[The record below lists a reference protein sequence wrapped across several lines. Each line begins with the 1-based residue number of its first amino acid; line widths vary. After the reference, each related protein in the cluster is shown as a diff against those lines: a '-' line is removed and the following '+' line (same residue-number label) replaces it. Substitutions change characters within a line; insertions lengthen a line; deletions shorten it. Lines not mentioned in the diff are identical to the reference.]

1 MAATTVVNSPY
12 DTLGNGGRKI
22 VRLANG
28 WLIAGARSSSTIS
41 TIYVYIS
48 KDKGATWT
56 LLGYTSVI
64 AGDFSLVSY
73 GTNLVILFNNNNSG
87 ISLYKF
93 DCATWILGTHISD
106 TTATMQNLDT
116 GQTAINKVSIATN
129 TAGTEL
135 HAAWSSK
142 NNSLTNSFNIRYA
155 KGTIDVNGNVAL
167 GTVEQVTTQNTTG
180 RNHTNPCIVISSN
193 GIPIIID
200 EYVSSATYF
209 IMRLKRDNSGD
220 STGMGSGW
228 TSNNVYTGGYIQS
241 NPCAVVD
248 GNGVIHVV
256 WNGFDSTEYSSYN
269 IRYSKSSDGGSTWSS
284 VTKLTSGN
292 VSNMYQEYPTIGYD
306 NNNNLYVLWQGMD
319 STVPGGYYQLRRK
332 NFISGA
338 WGAISTLTNN
348 TTGHALYPSI
358 IAKEANSIIG
368 WIYRDNPSSSVKFDS
383 ITLNRP
389 PTLTLTSPANN
400 QTLVEGNT
408 YTIAGN
414 ATEADSGNVVT
425 VKYKIDNGT
434 AYNITAS
441 VSNGTTPINFSKT
454 LTYLN
459 NRLYDGSNPVT
470 PILAEN
476 VTHTLTVWA
485 EDDQGG
491 KSPDTTRN
499 FTVLYNQP
507 PQISGSDQDL
517 GTITTPPSI
526 QYTVTDVEGYSFT
539 ITEAVDGNTIRSF
552 PGTDG
557 KQETLTIPHDMWI
570 KLQPGVTHQ
579 LTITATD
586 QYNASSKRTYTFK
599 RAVDGIELETT
610 AILPADAQP
619 TRVIL
624 SLNGTIP
631 DGANLNVQ
639 VCNNAHDVSPTW
651 EDMSQSVKNG
661 RPYVFTNTTSTSG
674 QWGIRFKISILPG
687 G

>member
-1 MAATTVVNSPY
+1 MSVEYSLNLFTKTDNWTSTTASMGTVILVDKKIRLTGIGVSITATNGTVNVGVWHKSTG
-12 DTLGNGGRKI
+12 TL
-22 VRLANG
+22 L
-28 WLIAGARSSSTIS
+28 SSSSASISGPGVKKVTIP
-41 TIYVYIS
+41 
-48 KDKGATWT
+48 GATLNANEEYVVGVW
-56 LLGYTSVI
+56 
-64 AGDFSLVSY
+64 
-73 GTNLVILFNNNNSG
+73 
-87 ISLYKF
+87 
-93 DCATWILGTHISD
+93 
-106 TTATMQNLDT
+106 
-116 GQTAINKVSIATN
+116 
-129 TAGTEL
+129 
-135 HAAWSSK
+135 
-142 NNSLTNSFNIRYA
+142 
-155 KGTIDVNGNVAL
+155 
-167 GTVEQVTTQNTTG
+167 
-180 RNHTNPCIVISSN
+180 SN
-193 GIPIIID
+193 GSIQ
-200 EYVSSATYF
+200 Y
-209 IMRLKRDNSGD
+209 N
-220 STGMGSGW
+220 TGMENTLYLSSGGVNFTVKKGFTGNDLGSMPSTP
-228 TSNNVYTGGYIQS
+228 TSNMVNLSADFVINE
-241 NPCAVVD
+241 NP
-248 GNGVIHVV
+248 
-256 WNGFDSTEYSSYN
+256 T
-269 IRYSKSSDGGSTWSS
+269 
-284 VTKLTSGN
+284 VTLS
-292 VSNMYQEYPTIGYD
+292 
-306 NNNNLYVLWQGMD
+306 
-319 STVPGGYYQLRRK
+319 
-332 NFISGA
+332 
-338 WGAISTLTNN
+338 
-348 TTGHALYPSI
+348 
-358 IAKEANSIIG
+358 
-368 WIYRDNPSSSVKFDS
+368 
-383 ITLNRP
+383 
-389 PTLTLTSPANN
+389 SPANN
-400 QTLVEGNT
+400 QTFVKGGNINFQWTGNDSDGDVLNYTLQIGTSTGTSNIYNSGVGTATSKNGISAGWTLGTYYWRVIANDGKGGITTSAERAFVINNSLPTITLASPANNLTLTEGKT
-408 YTIAGN
+408 LPISGT

-526 QYTVTDVEGYSFT
+526 QYNVTDVEGYSFT

-552 PGTDG
+552 LGTNG

-586 QYNASSKRTYTFK
+586 QYNASSKRTFTFK
-599 RAVDGIELETT
+599 RAVDGIELATT

-674 QWGIRFKISILPG
+674 KWGIRFKISILPG